1 MARFLLRRC
10 VLPRPAPALRSAGAG
25 SALSRRPPPAT
36 ARAVSRA
43 FSATSSPPPE
53 FDARGRPLGAAAPS
67 AEADEARRA
76 ALRKFGIDPDK
87 PSASADAGEPV
98 AVANAPPRAADA
110 AASTSGAEVSQ
121 SVTDA
126 WMDYADYMTHQR
138 DRGWKD

>member
-1 MARFLLRRC
+1 MTSTIRGTADGLGCNCLIDTLRQ
-10 VLPRPAPALRSAGAG
+10 LIA
-25 SALSRRPPPAT
+25 
-36 ARAVSRA
+36 
-43 FSATSSPPPE
+43 
-53 FDARGRPLGAAAPS
+53 
-67 AEADEARRA
+67 
-76 ALRKFGIDPDK
+76 PDK
-87 PSASADAGEPV
+87 PSASAEAGEPV